1 MNTQK
6 KVALL
11 ILDGWGYGKRDHSDA
26 IFKANTPV
34 FDQLLKD
41 YPNATLHTDGEFV
54 GLPDG
59 QMGNSEVGHLNIGA
73 GRVVYQDLVKINK
86 ACADDTIASNTELL
100 KAFEYAKQN
109 DKKVHFLGLVSDGG
123 IHSHQNHLIKL
134 CQIAANNGVKE
145 SFIHAFTDGRDT
157 DPNGGIGFLKQVEEA
172 IEPYPTKIASVIGR
186 YFAMDR
192 DLRWERIKKAYELMV
207 YGKGAVAAS
216 ASEALL
222 NSYAQNVTDEFIEP
236 HFISDANGKPMAKI
250 QPDDVVICFNY
261 RTDRC
266 REITRA
272 LHQEDFEDF
281 GMKKLPL
288 YFVTMTNY
296 DDSFKGVHVLFSKDN
311 LKNTLGEVLANA
323 GKKQI
328 RIAETEKY
336 PHVTFFFSGGREIPF
351 EGETRLMANSP
362 KVATYDLQPEMS
374 ADEVKSKIISEIQKN
389 SADFICLNFAN
400 PDMVGHTGVYDAIIT
415 AVEKVDECAGEII
428 KTGLKNGYSF
438 VVIAD
443 HGNADFAINKD
454 GSPNTAHTTNLVPI
468 ILVDSE
474 FKEIKNGKLAD
485 VAPTILKMMH
495 LEIPSEMNGEV
506 LV

>member
-26 IFKANTPV
+26 IFNANTPV

-100 KAFEYAKQN
+100 KAFEYAKEN

-389 SADFICLNFAN
+389 NADFICLNFAN

-428 KTGLKNGYSF
+428 KTGLENGYSF